1 MNYKNLLIGGLL
13 IAGVFYFIGKK
24 KLANAIRFSIE
35 KISIKGTKIIL
46 RLGMLNPT
54 GNDAK
59 FNSMVADVFIK
70 ENQIATIENF
80 NPVMIKPQ
88 TKTFVDLT
96 ITPTGLGILNT
107 IKTLTQKGG
116 LKNLNLKI
124 KGTTNVDGISLPLD
138 ITYTA

>member
-54 GNDAK
+54 GSDAK

-70 ENQIATIENF
+70 GNQVATIENF

-116 LKNLNLKI
+116 LKNLNLKSL
-124 KGTTNVDGISLPLD
+124 TNRLHR
-138 ITYTA
+138 

>member
-70 ENQIATIENF
+70 GNQVATIENF

-116 LKNLNLKI
+116 FKNLNLKI